1 MLITEN
7 YIYIELQK
15 RGCSH
20 TRKILMDIPS
30 FNGDHWGIHNS
41 FYNTPDEFLKEIEF
55 EQKIKIGNIRN
66 PWAWYVSLW
75 AFGCMKQGGLYSKLV
90 DKKNYSFKNK
100 IKKPLLFFQNATL
113 WKKLYS
119 DSNNEKHFRRWLW
132 LLLSNRSTPVVEGF
146 NRYPIST
153 FAGLLTFRFLRL
165 YTYNKDIE
173 IKEIKN
179 LGQLE
184 DFYKLKNFMD
194 IIIKNENIEKELLLN
209 ANVFGTTDVILNE
222 VFEKFKKKSN
232 ASKHKKYESYYDL
245 KTMQLVAKR
254 EKFLI
259 DMFQYQF

>member
-1 MLITEN
+1 MN
-7 YIYIELQK
+7 
-15 RGCSH
+15 
-20 TRKILMDIPS
+20 
-30 FNGDHWGIHNS
+30 FN
-41 FYNTPDEFLKEIEF
+41 F
-55 EQKIKIGNIRN
+55 
-66 PWAWYVSLW
+66 
-75 AFGCMKQGGLYSKLV
+75 
-90 DKKNYSFKNK
+90 
-100 IKKPLLFFQNATL
+100 
-113 WKKLYS
+113 
-119 DSNNEKHFRRWLW
+119 
-132 LLLSNRSTPVVEGF
+132 
-146 NRYPIST
+146 
-153 FAGLLTFRFLRL
+153 
-165 YTYNKDIE
+165 YNKDIE